1 MQTTFTPDH
10 CQQEVIEARGGMHL
24 VLAPPGCGKTQILA
38 RRISQAHAAGVQF
51 ADMLCLTFT
60 NRAARGMVER
70 IATTVADEGVADV
83 YVGNVH
89 RFCSKFLYANA
100 LIEAESSVI
109 DDDDAVSIL
118 ARYMQQ
124 DEMSVMANY
133 NLRRNYAEIFH
144 FSNLMHQIRHRHP
157 KDLRVHPE
165 CFNGN
170 DVAAVRAICRVR
182 KVEVTPE
189 AVLDIYDHADTYRD
203 MTRSDTIDYGNRA
216 MIEKLLQKMQ
226 LARQYADYKHANRL
240 YDFNDLLML
249 AYDALSDD
257 PQQEKFKRYSWIQ
270 VDEVQ
275 DLNPLQMAIVDL
287 LTAREADTVM
297 FLGDEQ
303 QAIFSFMGAK
313 MSTLDALKNRE
324 ACVLHHLGVNHRSPA
339 YLLEVFNRYAEHVL
353 CIDPAMLPQPDG
365 NGLEERTGNELA
377 ILQSSTKDEEV
388 CNVAMKA
395 AQLNSAD
402 SRATTAIIVNSN
414 SDADVISR
422 ELDAANLAHFKIS
435 GSDMFSLPETKLLL
449 AHLGVLNNDF
459 NFLAWARILAGVK
472 VFASNAVAR
481 NFVRK
486 LFDLAILPS
495 DLLRSDGQTT
505 LGEFVEAYENDTIV
519 VFDTETTGLDV
530 LEDDIVQIAAV
541 KMSRGK
547 VVPGSAYTVYIE
559 TDKDIPAMLGDVVN
573 PIIEERRHHRLVP
586 HAEALNGFINYAR
599 GCVLLAHNADY
610 DYNILDNNLK
620 RYCAD
625 STLHSS
631 HPRYIDSLRLARLLH
646 PELRQHKLKFML
658 EAFGLEGTNSHLAD
672 DDVDATCHLVN
683 HCYAQAAQR
692 IEEQRKFLADSR
704 VAAYADKF
712 RANYAPLYASARVR
726 IYDLVEQHEGS
737 LVASEMMLFH
747 DYLTG
752 ERYIQPIAKL
762 HYAVAYIS
770 SEIVDSARER
780 SLAAQLAA
788 HLMEISTLKEADMCG
803 SNILSERIFVTTI
816 HKAKG
821 LEFDNVIVFDV
832 ADGRIPNY
840 YNEGNA
846 RLMAEDARK
855 LYVAMT
861 RARRRL
867 YIACCNVAV
876 GYMGR
881 VYKARLSRF
890 LNPVLNLFS

>member
-1 MQTTFTPDH
+1 MQTIFTPDH

-157 KDLRVHPE
+157 KALRVHPE

-170 DVAAVRAICRVR
+170 DVAAVRAICCVR

-313 MSTLDALKNRE
+313 LSTLDALKNRE

-365 NGLEERTGNELA
+365 NGPEERTGNELA

-388 CNVAMKA
+388 CNVGMKA

-505 LGEFVEAYENDTIV
+505 LGEFVNAYENDTIV

-547 VVPGSAYTVYIE
+547 IVPGSAYTVYVE
-559 TDKDIPAMLGDVVN
+559 TDKEIPAMLGDVVN

-586 HAEALNGFINYAR
+586 HAEALNGFIDYAR

-683 HCYAQAAQR
+683 HCYAQAVQR

-712 RANYAPLYASARVR
+712 RANYAPLYASARAR
-726 IYDLVEQHEGS
+726 IYEPVEQHEGS

-770 SEIVDSARER
+770 SEIVDSAHER

-890 LNPVLNLFS
+890 LTPVLNLFS

>member
-1 MQTTFTPDH
+1 MQTTFTPDL
-10 CQQEVIEARGGMHL
+10 CQQEVIEARGGVHL

-70 IATTVADEGVADV
+70 IAATVADDGVADV

-89 RFCSKFLYANA
+89 RFCSKFLYSNT

-124 DEMSVMANY
+124 DETSVMANY
-133 NLRRNYAEIFH
+133 NLRRGYAEIFH
-144 FSNLMHQIRHRHP
+144 FANLMHQIRHGHP
-157 KDLRVHPE
+157 KALRVHPE
-165 CFNGN
+165 CFNSN
-170 DVAAVRAICRVR
+170 DVAAVRAICSVC
-182 KVEVTPE
+182 KVELTPE

-203 MTRSDTIDYGNRA
+203 MTHSDTFDFGNRA
-216 MIEKLLQKMQ
+216 IIEKLLQKMQ
-226 LARQYADYKHANRL
+226 LARQYADYKHSNRL

-249 AYDALSDD
+249 AYDALSND
-257 PQQEKFKRYSWIQ
+257 PQQEKYKRYSWIQ

-287 LTAREADTVM
+287 LTARETDTVM

-324 ACVLHHLGVNHRSPA
+324 GCVLHHLGVNHRSPA

-353 CIDPAMLPQPDG
+353 SIDPAMLPQPGD

-377 ILQSSTKDEEV
+377 ILQSNTKDVEV
-388 CNVAMKA
+388 SDVAQKA
-395 AQLNSAD
+395 AQLDAAD

-414 SDADVISR
+414 TDADAISR
-422 ELDAANLAHFKIS
+422 ELDNIGLAHFKIS

-449 AHLGVLNNDF
+449 AHLGVLNNEF

-472 VFASNAVAR
+472 VFGSNAVAR

-486 LFDLAILPS
+486 LFDLGILPS
-495 DLLRSDGQTT
+495 DLLRLGGQTT

-547 VVPGSAYTVYIE
+547 VVPGSAYTVYVE
-559 TDKDIPAMLGDVVN
+559 TEREIPAMLGDVVN

-586 HAEALNGFINYAR
+586 HAEALKGFIDYAR
-599 GCVLLAHNADY
+599 GCVLLAHNADF

-625 STLHSS
+625 NTLHTS
-631 HPRYIDSLRLARLLH
+631 HTRYIDSLRLARLLH
-646 PELRQHKLKFML
+646 PDLRQHKLKYML

-683 HCYAQAAQR
+683 HCYAQAVQR
-692 IEEQRKFLADSR
+692 MEEQRKFLADSR
-704 VAAYADKF
+704 VSAYADKF
-712 RANYAPLYASARVR
+712 RANYAPLYVSARAR
-726 IYDLVEQHEGS
+726 LYEPVEQNDGS
-737 LVASEMMLFH
+737 LVASEMMRFH

-752 ERYIQPIAKL
+752 ERYIQPIPKL
-762 HYAVAYIS
+762 HYATAYIS
-770 SEIVDSARER
+770 SEIVDGVRER

-803 SNILSERIFVTTI
+803 SSILSERVFVTTI

-821 LEFDNVIVFDV
+821 LEFDNVIAFDV
-832 ADGRIPNY
+832 VDGRIPNHF
-840 YNEGNA
+840 NEGNA

-876 GYMGR
+876 GYMGS

-890 LNPVLNLFS
+890 LNPVLCLFN

>member
-1 MQTTFTPDH
+1 MQTTFTPDL
-10 CQQEVIEARGGMHL
+10 CQQEVIDARGGVHL

-89 RFCSKFLYANA
+89 RFCSKFLYSNA

-118 ARYMQQ
+118 ANCMQQ
-124 DEMSVMANY
+124 DEMSVMANN
-133 NLRRNYAEIFH
+133 NLRRSYAEIFH
-144 FSNLMHQIRHRHP
+144 LANLMHQMRHGHP
-157 KDLRVHPE
+157 KALRVHPE
-165 CFNGN
+165 CFNNN
-170 DVAAVRAICRVR
+170 DVAAVSAICSVI
-182 KVEVTPE
+182 KMQLTSET
-189 AVLDIYDHADTYRD
+189 VLDIYDHADTYRD
-203 MTRSDTIDYGNRA
+203 MTRSDTIDYGNRVL
-216 MIEKLLQKMQ
+216 IEKLLRKMQ
-226 LARQYADYKHANRL
+226 LAHQYADYKRANRL

-249 AYDALSDD
+249 AYDALSAD
-257 PQQEKFKRYSWIQ
+257 PQQTQYKRYRWIQ

-287 LTAREADTVM
+287 LTAQDADTVM

-324 ACVLHHLGVNHRSPA
+324 GCILHHLGVNHRSPA
-339 YLLEVFNRYAEHVL
+339 YLLELFN
-353 CIDPAMLPQPDG
+353 PAMLPQPEDDG
-365 NGLEERTGNELA
+365 PEVRTGNELA
-377 ILQSSTKDEEV
+377 IMKSGTKDEEMLD
-388 CNVAMKA
+388 VAQRT
-395 AQLNSAD
+395 AQLNAAD
-402 SRATTAIIVNSN
+402 NRATTAIIVNSN
-414 SDADVISR
+414 TDADLISL
-422 ELDAANLAHFKIS
+422 ELNNIGLAHFKVS
-435 GSDMFSLPETKLLL
+435 GSDMFSQPETKLLL

-459 NFLAWARILAGVK
+459 NFLAWARIFAGVK
-472 VFASNAVAR
+472 VFGSNAVAR
-481 NFVRK
+481 KFVRK

-495 DLLRSDGQTT
+495 DLLRPDGTTT
-505 LGEFVEAYENDTIV
+505 LAEFVEAYENDTIV

-541 KMSRGK
+541 KMKRGEI
-547 VVPGSAYTVYIE
+547 VPGSAFTVYIE
-559 TDKDIPAMLGDVVN
+559 TDREIPAMLGDVVN
-573 PIIEERRHHRLVP
+573 PIIEERRRHSLVS
-586 HAEALNGFINYAR
+586 HAEALAGFIDYAR
-599 GCVLLAHNADY
+599 GCTLLAHNADY

-646 PELRQHKLKFML
+646 PELKRHKLKYML

-683 HCYAQAAQR
+683 HCYAQAVRR
-692 IEEQRKFLADSR
+692 IEEQRTFLADSR

-712 RANYAPLYASARVR
+712 RANYAPLYASAHARLYEPV
-726 IYDLVEQHEGS
+726 VQQGES
-737 LVASEMMLFH
+737 LVAAEMMRFY
-747 DYLTG
+747 DYLMG
-752 ERYIQPIAKL
+752 EGYIQPIPKL
-762 HYAVAYIS
+762 HYATAYIS

-788 HLMEISTLKEADMCG
+788 HLMEISTLKEADLCG
-803 SNILSERIFVTTI
+803 SDFLSERVFVTTI

-832 ADGRIPNY
+832 VDGRIPNY
-840 YNEGNA
+840 YNEGNG

-867 YIACCNVAV
+867 YIACCTVAV

-881 VYKARLSRF
+881 VYQARLSRF
-890 LNPVLNLFS
+890 LTPVLSLFN

>member
-1 MQTTFTPDH
+1 MQTTFTPDL

-38 RRISQAHAAGVQF
+38 RRISHAHAAGVQF

-70 IATTVADEGVADV
+70 IAATVADEGVADV
-83 YVGNVH
+83 YVGNMH

-133 NLRRNYAEIFH
+133 NLRRSYAEIFH
-144 FSNLMHQIRHRHP
+144 LANLMHQMRHGHP
-157 KDLRVHPE
+157 KALRVHPE
-165 CFNGN
+165 CFNSN

-182 KVEVTPE
+182 KVEVTQE
-189 AVLDIYDHADTYRD
+189 AVLDIYDHADVYRD
-203 MTRSDTIDYGNRA
+203 MTRSDTFDYGNRA
-216 MIEKLLQKMQ
+216 LIEKLLQKMQ

-249 AYDALSDD
+249 AYDALSGD
-257 PQQEKFKRYSWIQ
+257 PQQERYGRYRWIQ

-287 LTAREADTVM
+287 LTAWDADTVM

-324 ACVLHHLGVNHRSPA
+324 GCMLHRLGVNHRSPA

-353 CIDPAMLPQPDG
+353 GIDPAMLPQPGSDG
-365 NGLEERTGNELA
+365 AENRRGNELG
-377 ILQSSTKDEEV
+377 ILQSNTKDEEV
-388 CNVAMKA
+388 RDVAQKA
-395 AQLNSAD
+395 ALLNAAD
-402 SRATTAIIVNSN
+402 GCATTAVIVNSN
-414 SDADVISR
+414 TDADTISL
-422 ELDAANLAHFKIS
+422 ELDAIGLAHFKIS
-435 GSDMFSLPETKLLL
+435 GSDMFSQPETKLLL
-449 AHLGVLNNDF
+449 AHLGVLNNGF

-472 VFASNAVAR
+472 VFGSNAVAR

-495 DLLRSDGQTT
+495 DLLQSDGTTT

-530 LEDDIVQIAAV
+530 MEDDIIQIAAV
-541 KMSRGK
+541 KMLHGK
-547 VVPGSAYTVYIE
+547 TVPGSAFTVYVE
-559 TDKDIPAMLGDVVN
+559 TDREIPAMLGDVVN
-573 PIIEERRHHRLVP
+573 PIVEERHRHRLVP
-586 HAEALNGFINYAR
+586 HAEALGAFMEYAR

-620 RYCAD
+620 RYCGG
-625 STLHSS
+625 STLRSS
-631 HPRYIDSLRLARLLH
+631 HPRYIDSLCLARLLH

-683 HCYAQAAQR
+683 HCYAQAVGRMAGQR
-692 IEEQRKFLADSR
+692 EFLADSR

-712 RANYAPLYASARVR
+712 RANYAPLYVSARACL
-726 IYDLVEQHEGS
+726 YEPVEHQEES
-737 LVASEMMLFH
+737 LVAAELARFH

-752 ERYIQPIAKL
+752 ERYIQPIPKL
-762 HYAVAYIS
+762 HYATAYIS
-770 SEIVDSARER
+770 SEIVDRARER

-803 SNILSERIFVTTI
+803 SNILDERVFVTTI

-832 ADGRIPNY
+832 VDGRIPNHF
-840 YNEGNA
+840 NEGNP

-876 GYMGR
+876 GYMGS

-890 LNPVLNLFS
+890 LSPVLNLFS